1 MTDSPTLLVVGLAAA
16 GLLPFALVMVTSF
29 VKMAVVLSIV
39 RSALGAPQ
47 IPPNAVVTGLALVLS
62 LVVMAP
68 VASRVAAVV
77 ERDSA
82 VWEQGQPSDWLD
94 AVERAAEP
102 VRDFLERQIRPDHYA
117 RFAALGDAASAG
129 GDQPEAGTVWRAL
142 LPAFVVSQLHEAFLM
157 GFTVFL
163 PFLVVD
169 MLVASVLLSLGMHM
183 LSPTTISLPFKLL
196 LFALVDGWS
205 LIGENLLGGFGL

>member
-82 VWEQGQPSDWLD
+82 VWEQGRPSDWLA
-94 AVERAAEP
+94 AVERAAVP
-102 VRDFLERQIRPDHYA
+102 VRDFLERQTRPDHYD
-117 RFAALGDAASAG
+117 RFAALGDAGRAG
-129 GDQPEAGTVWRAL
+129 GDPPAAGPVWRAL

-205 LIGENLLGGFGL
+205 LIGESLLGGFGR